1 MRYTFAPLEGVTG
14 YVYRNLHR
22 RWFGGVER
30 YYMPFISVGQSRSF
44 SPREWQ
50 DFCPEHNESGDLV
63 PQLLGKDAEGFIWAA
78 RELRA
83 LGYREINFNLGCPSG
98 TVTAKG
104 KGAGFLTRPAELEA
118 FLDRIFSALE
128 GPISIKTRLGYAAPE
143 EFSALLE
150 LYNRYPIAELIIHP
164 RVRQDFYRCAVRMEA
179 FEAALRH
186 SRNPVGYNGDL
197 MSLSDCAAVEARF
210 PSVTSLMLG
219 RGLSADPARLRP
231 EKRTRE
237 RLQAFDEALYEG
249 YRTMFGN
256 DRNAIMRMKEVWYY
270 HIHLFEGGEKLAK
283 RLRRTTDRA
292 EYCAAVQE
300 IYRTLPLRE
309 HAVQGWTG

>member
-128 GPISIKTRLGYAAPE
+128 GPISIKTRLGDAAPE
-143 EFSALLE
+143 
-150 LYNRYPIAELIIHP
+150 
-164 RVRQDFYRCAVRMEA
+164 
-179 FEAALRH
+179 
-186 SRNPVGYNGDL
+186 
-197 MSLSDCAAVEARF
+197 
-210 PSVTSLMLG
+210 
-219 RGLSADPARLRP
+219 
-231 EKRTRE
+231 
-237 RLQAFDEALYEG
+237 
-249 YRTMFGN
+249 
-256 DRNAIMRMKEVWYY
+256 
-270 HIHLFEGGEKLAK
+270 
-283 RLRRTTDRA
+283 
-292 EYCAAVQE
+292 
-300 IYRTLPLRE
+300 
-309 HAVQGWTG
+309 

>member
-1 MRYTFAPLEGVTG
+1 M
-14 YVYRNLHR
+14 
-22 RWFGGVER
+22 
-30 YYMPFISVGQSRSF
+30 
-44 SPREWQ
+44 
-50 DFCPEHNESGDLV
+50 

-104 KGAGFLTRPAELEA
+104 KGAGFDPSRRAGGVSGPY
-118 FLDRIFSALE
+118 FSALE

-219 RGLSADPARLRP
+219 RGLIADPALLRP

-309 HAVQGWTG
+309 PPSRVGRAETERRPAAISRRASFNIREAALRAGETW

>member
-197 MSLSDCAAVEARF
+197 MSLSDCAALGIVQNIARRYRKFTARCPCGSTPSRVGRAETERRPAAISRGASFISKEA
-210 PSVTSLMLG
+210 
-219 RGLSADPARLRP
+219 ALRAGDVVILDL
-231 EKRTRE
+231 E
-237 RLQAFDEALYEG
+237 RLQ
-249 YRTMFGN
+249 
-256 DRNAIMRMKEVWYY
+256 
-270 HIHLFEGGEKLAK
+270 
-283 RLRRTTDRA
+283 
-292 EYCAAVQE
+292 
-300 IYRTLPLRE
+300 TLPRYDS
-309 HAVQGWTG
+309 

>member
-1 MRYTFAPLEGVTG
+1 MCIR
-14 YVYRNLHR
+14 
-22 RWFGGVER
+22 
-30 YYMPFISVGQSRSF
+30 
-44 SPREWQ
+44 
-50 DFCPEHNESGDLV
+50 
-63 PQLLGKDAEGFIWAA
+63 
-78 RELRA
+78 
-83 LGYREINFNLGCPSG
+83 
-98 TVTAKG
+98 
-104 KGAGFLTRPAELEA
+104 
-118 FLDRIFSALE
+118 DR
-128 GPISIKTRLGYAAPE
+128 
-143 EFSALLE
+143 
-150 LYNRYPIAELIIHP
+150 YNRYPIAELIIHP

-219 RGLSADPARLRP
+219 RGLIADPALLRP